1 MKNPNIKIL
10 PNGIHVL
17 ANDTHISRWTE
28 EHGSLNSDPHL
39 FRWLLPKLKDC
50 KVAWDLGAFIGDHTR
65 QYLDAGMRVFA
76 FEPNPDAFEC
86 LKANCPDARVFEF
99 AASDFY
105 GQVGF
110 WRDGN
115 AGASH
120 ITDQGYHKATMLPLD
135 QMLYGD
141 FGVPPADGF
150 EPPCF
155 VKIDIEGFEP
165 KALRGMEQTLR
176 IYKPKLFVEFNKG
189 ALERNQSSPEA
200 LRSQIESYGYTSFQ
214 IYPPNAK
221 PTDAQFDYLCQ

>member
-1 MKNPNIKIL
+1 MQNPNIKIL

-17 ANDTHISRWTE
+17 ASDTHISRWTE

-65 QYLDAGMRVFA
+65 QYLDAGMRVYA

-86 LKANCPDARVFEF
+86 LKANCPDAVCYNC
-99 AASDFY
+99 AVSDS
-105 GQVGF
+105 VSSIAF
-110 WRDGN
+110 WTDAN

-120 ITDQGYHKATMLPLD
+120 ASDSGLIRVLAHPLD
-135 QMLYGD
+135 DCINKGGLCAPD
-141 FGVPPADGF
+141 FI
-150 EPPCF
+150 
-155 VKIDIEGFEP
+155 KIDIEGFEP
-165 KALRGMEQTLR
+165 KALRGMEQTIR
-176 IYKPKLFVEFNKG
+176 TYKPKLFVEFNRG

-221 PTDAQFDYLCQ
+221 PSDAQFDYLCQ

>member
-1 MKNPNIKIL
+1 MNPNIKVL

-17 ANDTHISRWTE
+17 AADTHISRWTE

-65 QYLDAGMRVFA
+65 QYLDAGMRVYA
-76 FEPNPDAFEC
+76 FEPNPDAFAC
-86 LKANCPDARVFEF
+86 LQANCPDGSLHHL
-99 AASDFY
+99 AASDTFGY
-105 GQVGF
+105 MGF
-110 WRDGN
+110 WRDTN
-115 AGASH
+115 AGASRLADTGLIQVH
-120 ITDQGYHKATMLPLD
+120 TAILDALALP
-135 QMLYGD
+135 
-141 FGVPPADGF
+141 PPD
-150 EPPCF
+150 F

-176 IYKPKLFVEFNKG
+176 TYKPKLFVEFNKG

-200 LRSQIESYGYTSFQ
+200 LKEQIKSYGYTSFR